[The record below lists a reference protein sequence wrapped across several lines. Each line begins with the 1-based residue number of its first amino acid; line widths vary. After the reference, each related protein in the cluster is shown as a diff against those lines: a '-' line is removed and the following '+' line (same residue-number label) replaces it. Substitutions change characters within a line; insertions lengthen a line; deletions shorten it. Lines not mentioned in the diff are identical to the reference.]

1 MEVNEKDLTDQGI
14 NINPSELDILLP
26 VINPTQ
32 RPTHTQTPTLKTLKP
47 FFTSNHIPETSI
59 LNTIKDMLETGSVS
73 KENKPKH
80 LARIDSSQ
88 KRPNSKL
95 RAQDLHSNNT
105 TQAKMN
111 LKQTLVRSIKT
122 NTTKNDKLHPKQ
134 PYYNVYDADKPV
146 TIKIVEKH
154 EEVLPKD
161 KQESLNNTLAVY
173 GLRLDPKGKNVI
185 LQDSEDHSGTARSK
199 NGIGNEKMKEQEGIN
214 VKIAKKEKGK
224 KPLKH
229 SKIKNVDTIK
239 SLWSILQSVSKKWK

>member
-32 RPTHTQTPTLKTLKP
+32 RPTPTLKTLKP
-47 FFTSNHIPETSI
+47 FFTPNYMPEASI
-59 LNTIKDMLETGSVS
+59 FNTIKDMLETGSVS
-73 KENKPKH
+73 KKNKPKH

-88 KRPNSKL
+88 KPPNSKL
-95 RAQDLHSNNT
+95 RPQDLHSNNT

-111 LKQTLVRSIKT
+111 LKQKLVRFSNT

-146 TIKIVEKH
+146 TIKIAEKH

-173 GLRLDPKGKNVI
+173 GLRLDPKGKYVI
-185 LQDSEDHSGTARSK
+185 LQDSADHSGTARSK

>member
-1 MEVNEKDLTDQGI
+1 MEVNEKELTDQGI

-26 VINPTQ
+26 VINRTQ

-47 FFTSNHIPETSI
+47 FFMPSHMSETSI

-73 KENKPKH
+73 KKNKPKH

-95 RAQDLHSNNT
+95 RPQDLYSKTNNT

-111 LKQTLVRSIKT
+111 LKQTLVRFTATK
-122 NTTKNDKLHPKQ
+122 TTKNDKLHPKQ

-146 TIKIVEKH
+146 TIKRVEKH
-154 EEVLPKD
+154 KEVLPKD
-161 KQESLNNTLAVY
+161 EQESLNNTLAVY

-185 LQDSEDHSGTARSK
+185 LKDSEEHSGTTRSK
-199 NGIGNEKMKEQEGIN
+199 NGIGNEKMKEHEGIN
-214 VKIAKKEKGK
+214 VKTAKTK
-224 KPLKH
+224 K
-229 SKIKNVDTIK
+229 
-239 SLWSILQSVSKKWK
+239 